1 MSGYAVVDL
10 ETTGLTPNR
19 QHKIVELAVVHVS
32 PEGELTGRWE
42 TLVNPLR
49 DLGPQRIHRV
59 TAAQTAHAPT
69 FDLVAGELAELLAGR
84 VVVAHNLRFDGGFLE
99 VEYAR
104 HGYRVPLGPHLGM
117 CTMQLASRYLPRSG
131 RSLAACCAALDIV
144 ISDAHRASADA
155 YATAQLLAAYLR
167 MDPGGPRWAE
177 ELEVAAAHPWPVFT
191 HPRGEWIARE
201 LATTQEHFLA
211 RLVDSPPSAKVPPG
225 NAHFEY
231 LELLDQALLDRHISV
246 AEADALVALATESGI
261 GRKAV
266 LELHR
271 AYLRQL
277 AGAALNS
284 VLDKPELE
292 DLRHVAELL
301 GLGRDEVGKALR
313 TASAGQAAPVVRRF
327 SLAAGDKVVFTG
339 EMRRE
344 RPEWERAALDAGLLV
359 HPAITKKVKLLV
371 AADPD
376 TLSGKGRKARDYGI
390 PVITEAAF
398 AGMLDRGIR

>member
-1 MSGYAVVDL
+1 MPGYAVVDL
-10 ETTGLTPNR
+10 ETTGLTPSR
-19 QHKIVELAVVHVS
+19 QNKIVELAVVHVS
-32 PEGELTGRWE
+32 PEGEITGRWE

-84 VVVAHNLRFDGGFLE
+84 VVVAHNLRFDGGFL
-99 VEYAR
+99 VAEYAR
-104 HGYRVPLGPHLGM
+104 HGYRVPLGPHIGL
-117 CTMQLASRYLPRSG
+117 CTMQLASRYLPRAG
-131 RSLAACCAALDIV
+131 RSLADCCAALDIV
-144 ISDAHRASADA
+144 LSDAHRASADA
-155 YATAQLLAAYLR
+155 YATAQLLAGYLR

-177 ELEVAAAHPWPVFT
+177 ELAVAAAHPWPLFT

-211 RLVDSPPSAKVPPG
+211 RLVDSLPAANGQV
-225 NAHFEY
+225 EY
-231 LELLDQALLDRHISV
+231 LALLDQALLDRHISV
-246 AEADALVALATESGI
+246 AEADALVALATELGI
-261 GRKAV
+261 GRVAA

-271 AYLRQL
+271 AYLGQL
-277 AGAALNS
+277 AGAALAS
-284 VLDKPELE
+284 VLGKPELE
-292 DLRHVAELL
+292 DLRQVAELL
-301 GLGRDEVGKALR
+301 GLSRDEVGKALR

-327 SLAAGDKVVFTG
+327 ALAAGDKVVFTG

-344 RPEWERAALDAGLLV
+344 RPEWERAAVDAGLSV

-390 PVITEAAF
+390 PVITEDAF
-398 AGMLDRGIR
+398 AGMLDRGIG